1 MKISSL
7 KEIKNFIVNTF
18 HNNEDIMFRDV
29 QIPSNIA
36 AMLVYM
42 DGITDKELIERHI
55 IFPLNT
61 GEGLNGSFGNDF
73 VDYIVKHCLTATET
87 SIKEKEEDMI
97 SAIASGDT
105 VLFFEGSF
113 KFIVIGS
120 KQYSLR
126 SITEPPTQTV
136 LRGPREGFIEDFKTN
151 VALLRR
157 KLKTPEFVVETM
169 NIGRLTSSVVAICYL
184 DNVADKTV
192 LNKIKKRLKEIDIDG
207 ILDSSYIARF
217 LEEKKYSIFKQNGY
231 SEKPDVIAAR
241 MLEGRIALIVDGSPM
256 VITIPY
262 LLIEDFQTPDD
273 YFDKNIRITFLRL
286 IRLLSVMISV
296 LVPGIYV
303 AAQMY
308 HYELIPLSF
317 LINIVNATKGIPFT
331 PFTEMLFTIILFEIL
346 NQASVRMPR
355 YMGMA
360 LSVVGALILGE
371 TAVKAGLL
379 GSPTVMISA
388 LSGITLFIVPD
399 LEPVFSLLRISF
411 IILGGLLGLYAIS
424 FGCVGLLAYMEGLDS
439 YGTPILAPFSPY
451 LKSDMKDGI
460 FKKPI
465 TEFYTRPAS
474 LSVKNKRRMRH
485 GTDDK

>member
-1 MKISSL
+1 MKLNNLQGI
-7 KEIKNFIVNTF
+7 KEFITETF
-18 HNNEDIMFRDV
+18 HKNSDIIFREV
-29 QIPSNIA
+29 QIPSEIA
-36 AMLVYM
+36 AMLAYM
-42 DGITDKELIERHI
+42 DGICDKDIIERHI

-61 GEGLNGSFGNDF
+61 GEGLNGTFGNNF
-73 VDYIVKHCLTATET
+73 PDYIIKHCITANET
-87 SIKEKEEDMI
+87 KITVDEQEI
-97 SAIASGDT
+97 INAIASGDT
-105 VLFFEGSF
+105 VLFFEGCDSAI
-113 KFIVIGS
+113 IVGT
-120 KQYSLR
+120 KQYSIR
-126 SITEPPTQTV
+126 AITEPPTQTV
-136 LRGPREGFIEDFKTN
+136 IRGPREGFIEDFKTN
-151 VALLRR
+151 VSLLRR

-169 NIGRLTSSVVAICYL
+169 TVGRLTSSVVAICYL
-184 DNVADKTV
+184 DNVADKKI
-192 LNKIKKRLKEIDIDG
+192 LEKIKKRLGEIDIDG
-207 ILDSSYIARF
+207 ILDSSYVARF

-241 MLEGRIALIVDGSPM
+241 ILEGRIALIVDGSPM

-262 LLIEDFQTPDD
+262 LIVEDFQTPDD

-296 LVPGIYV
+296 LVPGVYV

-317 LINIVNATKGIPFT
+317 LVNIINATKGIPFT

-388 LSGITLFIVPD
+388 LSGITLYIVPD
-399 LEPVFSLLRISF
+399 LEPVFSLLRITF
-411 IILGGLLGLYAIS
+411 IILGGLLGIYAIT
-424 FGCVGLLAYMEGLDS
+424 FGCVALVAYMEGLDS
-439 YGTPILAPFSPY
+439 YGAPILAPFSPY
-451 LKSDMKDGI
+451 IKADMKDGL
-460 FKKPI
+460 FKKPV
-465 TEFYTRPAS
+465 TEFYTRPQS
-474 LSVKNKRRMRH
+474 LSVKNKRRMKH
-485 GTDDK
+485 ESNNK